1 MITVEK
7 VFNFLCERY
16 PLDTACDFDNAGFLV
31 GNKKDAVRKILVCLD
46 CDITAINKAKEL
58 GCNLIVTHHPVIFG
72 GIKSVTEESI
82 VYKLIKEDIS
92 VISMHTN
99 LDIANDGVTVRL
111 CEALGLK
118 NIKPFVAED
127 GFALR
132 SAKADN
138 LSPDSFA
145 ALIKDK
151 LGFSVRYVKGS
162 KNINKVL
169 VCSGSGGEFLKEAV
183 SFDFDALVTA
193 DVKHN
198 VFIDAINSDI
208 SVFDGGHYA
217 TENVIVKPLAE
228 LLQREFKEIEFIP
241 YSPDL
246 IKSI

>member
-1 MITVEK
+1 MR
-7 VFNFLCERY
+7 FPY
-16 PLDTACDFDNAGFLV
+16 
-31 GNKKDAVRKILVCLD
+31 
-46 CDITAINKAKEL
+46 
-58 GCNLIVTHHPVIFG
+58 
-72 GIKSVTEESI
+72 
-82 VYKLIKEDIS
+82 
-92 VISMHTN
+92 
-99 LDIANDGVTVRL
+99 
-111 CEALGLK
+111 
-118 NIKPFVAED
+118 
-127 GFALR
+127 
-132 SAKADN
+132 
-138 LSPDSFA
+138 
-145 ALIKDK
+145 
-151 LGFSVRYVKGS
+151 S

-228 LLQREFKEIEFIP
+228 LLQKEFKEIEFIP